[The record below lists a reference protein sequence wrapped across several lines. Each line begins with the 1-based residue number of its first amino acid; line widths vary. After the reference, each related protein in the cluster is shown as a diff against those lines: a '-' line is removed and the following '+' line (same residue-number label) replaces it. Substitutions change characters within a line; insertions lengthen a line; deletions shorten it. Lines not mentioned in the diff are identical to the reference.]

1 MTVINTNVSA
11 TLASNAIS
19 RNDRAMSTAMERLS
33 TGLRI
38 NSASDDAAGL
48 AIASRMRSQVD
59 GLEQAA
65 RNANDGISM
74 IQTAE
79 GAYIEV
85 SNMLGRMK
93 ELAVQASSGT
103 YSDTDRAALNL
114 EFGQLQAEMQR
125 IAGNTQWN
133 GFNILDGNSSSVS
146 YQVGAGSGQTM
157 AVAFNTLYKTT
168 WSATAN
174 PTASTTEAAGPPA
187 VNRSLQYAVDF
198 SGVTAGATRANVL
211 ADSAAHDPNLH
222 HYLKF
227 TVVDGAS
234 NEVDVLIRVTDEAIT
249 AVNNGGGLV
258 TVDTDDP
265 EVAYIDGGRSSLATV
280 LSGAGSAG
288 IVIRFGSDNT
298 AGGNNAADS
307 IQIEATAGNE
317 GFGIKGNSLALVT
330 GEVSSLDA
338 YDVSSAANAQK
349 SVAELDALITKV
361 AAGRAK
367 YGAYINRLEYASDNL
382 MNVAQN
388 TDASRS
394 QIEDADYAAETSEL
408 ARTQIIAQASTAMLA
423 QANQSKQSVLAL
435 LQ

>member
-11 TLASNAIS
+11 TLATNAIT

-38 NSASDDAAGL
+38 NSAADDAAGL

-85 SNMLGRMK
+85 SNMLSRMK

-103 YSDTDRAALNL
+103 YSNTDRAALNL
-114 EFGQLQAEMQR
+114 EFGQLQSEMKR

-133 GFNILDGNSSSVS
+133 GFNILDGAAGGASATVN

-157 AVAFNTLYKTT
+157 AATFNTLYKNVATST
-168 WSATAN
+168 ATAESVVSN
-174 PTASTTEAAGPPA
+174 RTQSIVDISGSSIAAGDHIKITLTD
-187 VNRSLQYAVDF
+187 NGGNKVDLLLNVDATAATAL
-198 SGVTAGATRANVL
+198 SGGAGK
-211 ADSAAHDPNLH
+211 D
-222 HYLKF
+222 
-227 TVVDGAS
+227 TVVDGDIHYAD
-234 NEVDVLIRVTDEAIT
+234 NGYT
-249 AVNNGGGLV
+249 ALN
-258 TVDTDDP
+258 
-265 EVAYIDGGRSSLATV
+265 TV
-280 LSGAGSAG
+280 LGQAGHAG
-288 IVIRFGSDNT
+288 ITVELGYNGT
-298 AGGNNAADS
+298 ANAANK
-307 IQIEATAGNE
+307 I
-317 GFGIKGNSLALVT
+317 FIKGTADTQPFTLAATDVSIVR
-330 GEVSSLDA
+330 GEVSTLDA
-338 YDVSSAANAQK
+338 FDVSSATNAQK
-349 SVAELDALITKV
+349 SVAELDSLITTV

-367 YGAYINRLEYASDNL
+367 YGAYINRLEYAADNL

-394 QIEDADYAAETSEL
+394 RIEDADYASETSEL
-408 ARTQIIAQASTAMLA
+408 ARTQIISQASTAMLA

>member
-11 TLASNAIS
+11 TLASNAIT

-38 NSASDDAAGL
+38 NSAADDAAGL

-85 SNMLGRMK
+85 SNMLSRMK

-103 YSDTDRAALNL
+103 YSNTDRAALNL
-114 EFGQLQAEMQR
+114 EFGQLQSEMKR

-133 GFNILDGNSSSVS
+133 GFNILDGAAGGASATVN

-157 AVAFNTLYKTT
+157 AATFNTLYKNVATST
-168 WSATAN
+168 ATAESVVSN
-174 PTASTTEAAGPPA
+174 RTQSIVDISGSSIAAGDHIKITLTD
-187 VNRSLQYAVDF
+187 NGGNKVDLLLNVDSTAATAL
-198 SGVTAGATRANVL
+198 SGGAGK
-211 ADSAAHDPNLH
+211 D
-222 HYLKF
+222 
-227 TVVDGAS
+227 TVVDGDIHYAD
-234 NEVDVLIRVTDEAIT
+234 NGYT
-249 AVNNGGGLV
+249 ALN
-258 TVDTDDP
+258 
-265 EVAYIDGGRSSLATV
+265 TV
-280 LSGAGSAG
+280 LGQAGHAG
-288 IVIRFGSDNT
+288 ITVELGFDGSS
-298 AGGNNAADS
+298 NAANK
-307 IQIEATAGNE
+307 I
-317 GFGIKGNSLALVT
+317 FIKGTADTQPFTLAATDVSIVR
-330 GEVSSLDA
+330 GEVSTLDA
-338 YDVSSAANAQK
+338 FDVSSATNAQK
-349 SVAELDALITKV
+349 SVAELDSLITTV

-367 YGAYINRLEYASDNL
+367 YGAYINRLEYAADNL

-394 QIEDADYAAETSEL
+394 RIEDADYASETSEL
-408 ARTQIIAQASTAMLA
+408 ARTQIISQASTAMLA

>member
-11 TLASNAIS
+11 TLASNAIT

-38 NSASDDAAGL
+38 NSAADDAAGL

-85 SNMLGRMK
+85 SNMLSRMK

-103 YSDTDRAALNL
+103 YSNTDRAALNL
-114 EFGQLQAEMQR
+114 EFGQLQSEMKR

-133 GFNILDGNSSSVS
+133 GFNILDGAAGGASATVN

-157 AVAFNTLYKTT
+157 AATFNTLYKNVATST
-168 WSATAN
+168 ATAESVVSN
-174 PTASTTEAAGPPA
+174 RTQSIVDISGSSIAAGDHIKITLTD
-187 VNRSLQYAVDF
+187 NGGNKVDLLLNVDSTAATAL
-198 SGVTAGATRANVL
+198 SGGAGK
-211 ADSAAHDPNLH
+211 D
-222 HYLKF
+222 
-227 TVVDGAS
+227 TVVDGDIHYAD
-234 NEVDVLIRVTDEAIT
+234 NGYT
-249 AVNNGGGLV
+249 ALN
-258 TVDTDDP
+258 
-265 EVAYIDGGRSSLATV
+265 TV
-280 LSGAGSAG
+280 LGQAGHAG
-288 IVIRFGSDNT
+288 ITVELGYNGT
-298 AGGNNAADS
+298 ANAANK
-307 IQIEATAGNE
+307 I
-317 GFGIKGNSLALVT
+317 FIKGTANTQPFTLAATDVSIVR
-330 GEVSSLDA
+330 GEVSTLDA
-338 YDVSSAANAQK
+338 FDVSSATNAQK
-349 SVAELDALITKV
+349 SVAELDSLITTV

-367 YGAYINRLEYASDNL
+367 YGAYINRLEYAADNL

-394 QIEDADYAAETSEL
+394 RIEDADYASETSEL
-408 ARTQIIAQASTAMLA
+408 ARTQIISQASTAMLA

>member
-19 RNDRAMSTAMERLS
+19 RNDRAMTTAMERLS

-38 NSASDDAAGL
+38 NSAADDAAGL

-85 SNMLGRMK
+85 SNMLARMK

-103 YSDTDRAALNL
+103 YSSTDRAALNL
-114 EFGQLQAEMQR
+114 EFGQLQSEMQR

-133 GFNILDGNSSSVS
+133 GFNILDGAAGGSSATVN

-157 AVAFNTLYKTT
+157 AATFNTLYKSVATS
-168 WSATAN
+168 SAAT
-174 PTASTTEAAGPPA
+174 
-187 VNRSLQYAVDF
+187 L
-198 SGVTAGATRANVL
+198 TRANGAPDKYAIDISGANV
-211 ADSAAHDPNLH
+211 AAGDH
-222 HYLKF
+222 LKI
-227 TVVDGAS
+227 TLTDNGGNV
-234 NEVDVLIRVTDEAIT
+234 VDVLLNLDAT
-249 AVNNGGGLV
+249 AVASLARPNGN
-258 TVDTDDP
+258 
-265 EVAYIDGGRSSLATV
+265 EVRHALDQAGDIHYIDNGYTALNTV
-280 LSGAGSAG
+280 LGQAGHAG
-288 IVIRFGSDNT
+288 IVVTVGSANGT
-298 AGGNNAADS
+298 ADAANKIYIAGTGNDQAFTIANGGVS
-307 IQIEATAGNE
+307 I
-317 GFGIKGNSLALVT
+317 VR
-330 GEVSSLDA
+330 GEVSTLDA
-338 YDVSSAANAQK
+338 FDVSSATNAQK
-349 SVAELDALITKV
+349 AVAELDTLITNV

-388 TDASRS
+388 TDSSRS

>member
-11 TLASNAIS
+11 TLASNAIT

-38 NSASDDAAGL
+38 NSAADDAAGL
-48 AIASRMRSQVD
+48 SIASRMRSQVE

-85 SNMLGRMK
+85 SNMLSRMK
-93 ELAVQASSGT
+93 ELSVQASSGT
-103 YSDTDRAALNL
+103 YSNTDRAALNL
-114 EFGQLQAEMQR
+114 EFSQLQSEMKR

-133 GFNILDGNSSSVS
+133 GFNILDGAAGGTSATVN

-157 AVAFNTLYKTT
+157 AATFNTLYKNVATST
-168 WSATAN
+168 ATAESVVAN
-174 PTASTTEAAGPPA
+174 KTQSIVDISGSNIAAGDHIKITLTD
-187 VNRSLQYAVDF
+187 NGGNKVDLLLSVDATAATAL
-198 SGVTAGATRANVL
+198 SGGGGA
-211 ADSAAHDPNLH
+211 D
-222 HYLKF
+222 
-227 TVVDGAS
+227 TVVDGDIHYAD
-234 NEVDVLIRVTDEAIT
+234 NGYT
-249 AVNNGGGLV
+249 ALN
-258 TVDTDDP
+258 
-265 EVAYIDGGRSSLATV
+265 TV
-280 LSGAGSAG
+280 LGQAGHAG
-288 IVIRFGSDNT
+288 ITVKLGHNGTADTANKIFIQGTANT
-298 AGGNNAADS
+298 QPFTLAATDVS
-307 IQIEATAGNE
+307 I
-317 GFGIKGNSLALVT
+317 VR
-330 GEVSSLDA
+330 GEVSTLDA
-338 YDVSSAANAQK
+338 FDVSSATNAQK
-349 SVAELDALITKV
+349 SVAELDSLITTV

-367 YGAYINRLEYASDNL
+367 YGAYINRLEYAADNL

-394 QIEDADYAAETSEL
+394 RIEDADYASETSEL
-408 ARTQIIAQASTAMLA
+408 ARTQIISQASTAMLA

>member
-11 TLASNAIS
+11 TLASNAIT

-38 NSASDDAAGL
+38 NSAADDAAGL

-85 SNMLGRMK
+85 SNMLSRMK

-103 YSDTDRAALNL
+103 YSNTDRAALNL
-114 EFGQLQAEMQR
+114 EFGQLQSEMKR

-133 GFNILDGNSSSVS
+133 GFNILDGAAGGASATVN

-157 AVAFNTLYKTT
+157 AATFNTLYKNVATST
-168 WSATAN
+168 ATAESVVSN
-174 PTASTTEAAGPPA
+174 RTQSIVDISGSSIAAGDHIKITLTD
-187 VNRSLQYAVDF
+187 NGGNKVDLLLNVDATAATAL
-198 SGVTAGATRANVL
+198 SGGAGK
-211 ADSAAHDPNLH
+211 D
-222 HYLKF
+222 
-227 TVVDGAS
+227 TVVDGDIHYAD
-234 NEVDVLIRVTDEAIT
+234 NGYT
-249 AVNNGGGLV
+249 ALN
-258 TVDTDDP
+258 
-265 EVAYIDGGRSSLATV
+265 TV
-280 LSGAGSAG
+280 LGQAGHAG
-288 IVIRFGSDNT
+288 ITVELGYNGT
-298 AGGNNAADS
+298 ANAANK
-307 IQIEATAGNE
+307 I
-317 GFGIKGNSLALVT
+317 FIKGTADTQPFTLAATDVSIVR
-330 GEVSSLDA
+330 GEVSTLDA
-338 YDVSSAANAQK
+338 FDVSSATNAQK
-349 SVAELDALITKV
+349 SVAELDSLITTV

-367 YGAYINRLEYASDNL
+367 YGAYINRLEYAADNL

-394 QIEDADYAAETSEL
+394 RIEDADYASETSEL
-408 ARTQIIAQASTAMLA
+408 ARTQIISQASTAMLA

>member
-38 NSASDDAAGL
+38 NSAGDDAAGL

-133 GFNILDGNSSSVS
+133 GFNILDGTAGGTSATVN

-157 AVAFNTLYKTT
+157 AATFNTLYKNVKTVT
-168 WSATAN
+168 PTNPVAPGGGQKEGWVADMTAN
-174 PTASTTEAAGPPA
+174 GVAAMAAG
-187 VNRSLQYAVDF
+187 DF
-198 SGVTAGATRANVL
+198 
-211 ADSAAHDPNLH
+211 
-222 HYLKF
+222 LKI
-227 TVVDGAS
+227 TVVDNNS
-234 NEVDVLIRVTDEAIT
+234 NSVDVLLKLDQQAIT
-249 AVNNGGGLV
+249 DLGGGTIHTMTDGNNGDVHYIDNNTNQTLG
-258 TVDTDDP
+258 TVLGQAGHAGIDVYLGAANTAANDDTQVAAANKIYIVGDTDNQIFSVTSVSVVRG
-265 EVAYIDGGRSSLATV
+265 EVAT
-280 LSGAGSAG
+280 
-288 IVIRFGSDNT
+288 
-298 AGGNNAADS
+298 
-307 IQIEATAGNE
+307 
-317 GFGIKGNSLALVT
+317 
-330 GEVSSLDA
+330 LDA
-338 YDVSSAANAQK
+338 VDISSAANAQRA
-349 SVAELDALITKV
+349 VGELDTLITTV
-361 AAGRAK
+361 ASGRAK

>member
-11 TLASNAIS
+11 TLASNAIN
-19 RNDRAMSTAMERLS
+19 RNDRAMTTAMERLS

-38 NSASDDAAGL
+38 NSAADDAAGL

-85 SNMLGRMK
+85 SNMLARMK

-103 YSDTDRAALNL
+103 YSSTDRAALNL
-114 EFGQLQAEMQR
+114 EFSQLQSEMQR
-125 IAGNTQWN
+125 IAGNTEWN
-133 GFNILDGNSSSVS
+133 GFNILDGAAGGSSATVN

-157 AVAFNTLYKTT
+157 AATFNTLYK
-168 WSATAN
+168 SVATSTAARNDVDAGNAAKEQYTVTINAAN
-174 PTASTTEAAGPPA
+174 AAAGDYLKITLTDNGSNS
-187 VNRSLQYAVDF
+187 VDLLLTLDQTAVD
-198 SGVTAGATRANVL
+198 AL
-211 ADSAAHDPNLH
+211 KSA
-222 HYLKF
+222 
-227 TVVDGAS
+227 S
-234 NEVDVLIRVTDEAIT
+234 
-249 AVNNGGGLV
+249 
-258 TVDTDDP
+258 TVDTVVNGDIKYVDNG
-265 EVAYIDGGRSSLATV
+265 YTTLTTV
-280 LSGAGSAG
+280 LGQAGHAGVAIKLGTADGTNTQVANRIWVEGSAVDQAFS
-288 IVIRFGSDNT
+288 IA
-298 AGGNNAADS
+298 AGGVS
-307 IQIEATAGNE
+307 I
-317 GFGIKGNSLALVT
+317 VR

-338 YDVSSAANAQK
+338 FDISSATNAQK
-349 SVAELDALITKV
+349 SVAELDSLITTV